1 MEFRVLYLKILL
13 TEKKYNVGIYLKIS
27 EEKKNLTI
35 FSVLMACIEKKP
47 DCLVVFMFF

>member
-27 EEKKNLTI
+27 EEKKTSPS
-35 FSVLMACIEKKP
+35 SV
-47 DCLVVFMFF
+47 CLWHV